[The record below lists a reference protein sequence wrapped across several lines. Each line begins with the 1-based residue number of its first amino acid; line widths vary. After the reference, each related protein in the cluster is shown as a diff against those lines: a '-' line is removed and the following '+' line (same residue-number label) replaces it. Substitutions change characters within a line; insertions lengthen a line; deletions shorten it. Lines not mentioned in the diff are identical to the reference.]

1 MPWLMVTGCSA
12 IGDAGTRLS
21 GAGGWMTWG
30 ICPMRSEWQTGSGTG
45 FAIHEPG
52 GRTSSQSPGGGKK

>member
-1 MPWLMVTGCSA
+1 MSWSMVTGRSA

-21 GAGGWMTWG
+21 GADGWMTWG
-30 ICPMRSEWQTGSGTG
+30 ICPMGSGTG

-52 GRTSSQSPGGGKK
+52 GRTSS